1 MKNISFLIIGLVF
14 VFSSCKR
21 NTQVINQ
28 KIVDNV
34 IYEVGD
40 EVIYQDNSEKNKQ
53 KSNTQYVSI
62 LYANLFQTPISNSDL
77 TDLSEVRTAV
87 GDKQLIDELI
97 INNYVNDNDVQI
109 PTNQTMRNDIDQ
121 FVEDTYVRFFLRLP
135 NAYERHFLKNTI
147 ENDPDLTPA
156 LIYSAFATSNE
167 YKFY

>member
-1 MKNISFLIIGLVF
+1 MKNISLLIISLVF
-14 VFSSCKR
+14 FFASCKK

-28 KIVDNV
+28 KVVDNV
-34 IYEVGD
+34 IYEVGN

-53 KSNTQYVSI
+53 KSNTQYISI
-62 LYANLFQTPISNSDL
+62 LYANLFQTPISTSNL

-87 GDKQLIDELI
+87 GDKQLVDELI
-97 INNYVNDNDVQI
+97 INNYINDSNVQI
-109 PTNQTMRNDIDQ
+109 PTNQTMRNDMDQ

-135 NAYERHFLKNTI
+135 NAYERHFLKNMI
-147 ENDPDLTPA
+147 ENDPDLTPD

>member
-1 MKNISFLIIGLVF
+1 MKNIPLLIIALVF
-14 VFSSCKR
+14 LFASCKK
-21 NTQVINQ
+21 NTQIINQ

-34 IYEVGD
+34 IYEVGN

-53 KSNTQYVSI
+53 KSNTQYISI
-62 LYANLFQTPISNSDL
+62 LYANLFQTPISTSDL

-97 INNYVNDNDVQI
+97 INDYINDTNVQI
-109 PTNQTMRNDIDQ
+109 PTNQDMRNDIDQ

-135 NAYERHFLKNTI
+135 NAYEKHFLKNMI
-147 ENDPDLTPA
+147 ENDVDLTPEH
-156 LIYSAFATSNE
+156 IYSAFATSNE